1 MSVLTV
7 RAHRRYALRMPSKL
21 KREGRRPATCLLVE
35 LSQHGARVSNLGGRN
50 LAVGES
56 VALDTGCG
64 RRLDGTIRWAHDG
77 VAGIDLRNALH
88 LPELAE
94 LIDANRESAVA

>member
-1 MSVLTV
+1 MSVLTI

-21 KREGRRPATCLLVE
+21 KLENRKAVPCLLIE
-35 LSQHGARVSNLGGRN
+35 LSQQGARISNLGQRE

-56 VALDTGCG
+56 VALNTSCG

-77 VAGIDLRNALH
+77 VAGIALGKPLH
-88 LPELAE
+88 LPDLAE
-94 LIDANRESAVA
+94 LIHANRKTAVA